1 MTAKGFTSNNLLDAI
16 RAGSLSGVISALDN
30 GDDIELPDI
39 HGCRGL
45 PLRTAC
51 FEGNLA
57 IVREL
62 LNHGANPNA
71 VASDGAGA
79 PLRLALRKGHQ
90 NIMDLLLENGAT
102 PIAGSA
108 TPPESLVTFWP
119 GCPAA
124 PRLPGDAIVTPS
136 LELETGNIIEYSSSS
151 LPLPSSEASEP
162 SLPEGQ
168 PDNTIDFSY
177 TDNYLPFDDAEAPT
191 DFGSAT
197 NVLSMDLLFLDENE
211 TPELSLRPA
220 DKQVPSA
227 AQTVPD
233 SKKEASVG
241 GGPP

>member
-1 MTAKGFTSNNLLDAI
+1 MTAKEFTSNNLLDAI

-102 PIAGSA
+102 PIACSA
-108 TPPESLVTFWP
+108 TPPESLVTE
-119 GCPAA
+119 A

-227 AQTVPD
+227 TQTVPD
-233 SKKEASVG
+233 SK
-241 GGPP
+241 

>member
-1 MTAKGFTSNNLLDAI
+1 
-16 RAGSLSGVISALDN
+16 
-30 GDDIELPDI
+30 
-39 HGCRGL
+39 
-45 PLRTAC
+45 
-51 FEGNLA
+51 
-57 IVREL
+57 
-62 LNHGANPNA
+62 
-71 VASDGAGA
+71 
-79 PLRLALRKGHQ
+79 
-90 NIMDLLLENGAT
+90 MDLLLENGAT

-108 TPPESLVTFWP
+108 TPPESLVTE
-119 GCPAA
+119 A

-136 LELETGNIIEYSSSS
+136 LELETGS

-162 SLPEGQ
+162 SLTEDLT
-168 PDNTIDFSY
+168 DNTIDFSY
-177 TDNYLPFDDAEAPT
+177 ADNHLPFDDAEAPT

>member
-108 TPPESLVTFWP
+108 TPPESLVTE
-119 GCPAA
+119 A

-227 AQTVPD
+227 TQTVPD
-233 SKKEASVG
+233 SK
-241 GGPP
+241 

>member
-108 TPPESLVTFWP
+108 TPPESLVTE
-119 GCPAA
+119 A

-227 AQTVPD
+227 TQTVPD

>member
-30 GDDIELPDI
+30 GDDIELPDV

-90 NIMDLLLENGAT
+90 NIVDLLLESGAT
-102 PIAGSA
+102 PNAGTA
-108 TPPESLVTFWP
+108 TPLDSLE
-119 GCPAA
+119 GPA
-124 PRLPGDAIVTPS
+124 PHLPDEAIVTPS
-136 LELETGNIIEYSSSS
+136 QAHDPGNIIEYSSSS

-162 SLPEGQ
+162 SLTEDLT
-168 PDNTIDFSY
+168 DNTIDFSY
-177 TDNYLPFDDAEAPT
+177 ADNHLPFDDAEAPT

>member
-30 GDDIELPDI
+30 GDDIELPDV

-108 TPPESLVTFWP
+108 TPPESLVTE
-119 GCPAA
+119 A

>member
-30 GDDIELPDI
+30 GDDIELPDM

-90 NIMDLLLENGAT
+90 NIVDLLLENGAT
-102 PIAGSA
+102 PNAGTA
-108 TPPESLVTFWP
+108 TPPESLEGP
-119 GCPAA
+119 GPALARRSHRYAIAGTRSGQYHRIFVLQPAA
-124 PRLPGDAIVTPS
+124 P
-136 LELETGNIIEYSSSS
+136 E
-151 LPLPSSEASEP
+151 
-162 SLPEGQ
+162 
-168 PDNTIDFSY
+168 
-177 TDNYLPFDDAEAPT
+177 
-191 DFGSAT
+191 
-197 NVLSMDLLFLDENE
+197 
-211 TPELSLRPA
+211 
-220 DKQVPSA
+220 
-227 AQTVPD
+227 
-233 SKKEASVG
+233 
-241 GGPP
+241 

>member
-108 TPPESLVTFWP
+108 TPPESLVTE
-119 GCPAA
+119 A

-151 LPLPSSEASEP
+151 LPLPSSEA

-227 AQTVPD
+227 TQTVPD
-233 SKKEASVG
+233 SK
-241 GGPP
+241 

>member
-16 RAGSLSGVISALDN
+16 RAGSLSGVISALEN

-39 HGCRGL
+39 HGCSGL

-62 LNHGANPNA
+62 LKHGANPNA

-79 PLRLALRKGHQ
+79 PLRLALRQGHQ

-108 TPPESLVTFWP
+108 TTPESLVTE
-119 GCPAA
+119 A

-136 LELETGNIIEYSSSS
+136 LELETGNIIEYTSSS

-177 TDNYLPFDDAEAPT
+177 TDNHLPFDDAEAPT

-220 DKQVPSA
+220 DKQEPSGV
-227 AQTVPD
+227 QTVPD
-233 SKKEASVG
+233 SRK
-241 GGPP
+241 